1 MNSIDTITLEVADP
15 AAARAF
21 YSEAFGLDSPLTF
34 RQSDAPT
41 SGFRGFT
48 LSLVVAQPA
57 DVDALTDAALAGGAT
72 AIKPATKSFWGYG
85 SSVQAPDGTVWTIAS
100 SSKKNKGPV
109 TRRYDDLVLLLG
121 CEDVAASKAF
131 YVERGLTVGRS
142 FGKKYVEFEAGSGP
156 VKLALNGRRA
166 LAKNAGVPAEG
177 SGSHRIAING
187 GGTPATDPDGFA
199 WETARVDAG

>member
-1 MNSIDTITLEVADP
+1 MNTIDTITLEVADP

-21 YSEAFGLDSPLTF
+21 YSEAFGLDSQLRF
-34 RQSDAPT
+34 RRSDAPT

-57 DVDALTDAALAGGAT
+57 DVDALTDAAVAGGAT

-85 SSVQAPDGTVWTIAS
+85 SSVQAPDGTIWTIAS
-100 SSKKNKGPV
+100 SSKRNKGPASKSF
-109 TRRYDDLVLLLG
+109 DDLVLLLG

-131 YVERGLTVGRS
+131 YVERGLSVARS
-142 FGKKYVEFEAGSGP
+142 FGRKYVEFEAGDGP

-166 LAKNAGVPAEG
+166 LAKNAGVSPEG
-177 SGSHRIAING
+177 TGSHRIVING
-187 GGTPATDPDGFA
+187 GDGAATDPDGFV
-199 WETARVDAG
+199 WDTARVDAS